1 MVPNGSSF
9 FTVSG
14 RHPQDRAGPEAGPTV
29 VWLWGQH
36 GASTDSLLCLTMARA
51 IADDSVGLVLDL
63 SEVDAIGL
71 STLGVIVRFRE
82 FLQQRSRSLTVRA
95 PSAAARSAM
104 DECGLNDLLSPDPAM
119 ALVQQRTA

>member
-1 MVPNGSSF
+1 
-9 FTVSG
+9 
-14 RHPQDRAGPEAGPTV
+14 
-29 VWLWGQH
+29 
-36 GASTDSLLCLTMARA
+36 MARA

-104 DECGLNDLLSPDPAM
+104 DECGLNDLLSPDPTM